1 MRNIRNLTSTYLTLS
16 LEDIAQS
23 ACVQSIEE
31 AEKLIL
37 KMVNIGDIKAV
48 VDQQTRMVRFSSM
61 DVSTTRSA
69 DKLRENE
76 KALIGLERHI
86 RETLQLS
93 ERLRDVQSRLL
104 SSEEYLSKP
113 SGKGLRVGGGIGIG
127 MGMEIGGMG
136 TMAQDSVGWVVND
149 SGFSNP

>member
-16 LEDIAQS
+16 LQDIAQS
-23 ACVQSIEE
+23 ACVESTDE

-37 KMVNIGDIKAV
+37 KMVSVGDIKAV
-48 VDQQTRMVRFSSM
+48 VDQRTKMVRFSCM
-61 DVSTTRSA
+61 DVSSTRSA
-69 DKLRENE
+69 EKLRENE
-76 KALIGLERHI
+76 NALVGLEKHI

-93 ERLRDVQSRLL
+93 ERLRDVQGRLL
-104 SSEEYLSKP
+104 TSEEYLSRP
-113 SGKGLRVGGGIGIG
+113 SGKGLLVGGG
-127 MGMEIGGMG
+127 MGMGGMG

>member
-16 LEDIAQS
+16 LQDIALS
-23 ACVQSIEE
+23 ACVQSSDE
-31 AEKLIL
+31 AEKLIR
-37 KMVNIGDIKAV
+37 KMVGIGEIKAV
-48 VDQQTRMVRFSSM
+48 IDQRTNMVRFSCM

-69 DKLRENE
+69 EKLRENE
-76 KALIGLERHI
+76 NALVGLEKHI

-104 SSEEYLSKP
+104 TSEEYLSRP
-113 SGKGLRVGGGIGIG
+113 SGKGLLVGGG
-127 MGMEIGGMG
+127 MGMGGMG
-136 TMAQDSVGWVVND
+136 PMAQDSVGWVVND